1 MNSDIIVYALEIIW
15 LYHIIKS
22 IVTKDHWE
30 GGCGKEIV
38 SVISVIN
45 ATALIFV
52 GVCFVV
58 RCL

>member
-1 MNSDIIVYALEIIW
+1 MNSNIIVYLLEMLW

-22 IVTKDHWE
+22 IATKDHWE
-30 GGCGKEIV
+30 YGCGKEIV

-45 ATALIFV
+45 VVALTFV
-52 GVCFVV
+52 GICFVV

>member
-1 MNSDIIVYALEIIW
+1 MNSEIIVYLLEMIW
-15 LYHIIKS
+15 LYNIIKS

-30 GGCGKEIV
+30 YGCGKEIV

-45 ATALIFV
+45 AVALTFV
-52 GVCFVV
+52 GICFVV